1 MLLAVLLSVMPL
13 IVTCVLDVMVLE
25 VVSSENLAVPVPL
38 VVFSVSVT
46 EVELGEGFSVMS
58 TAAVLFYPTASRALN
73 VTRGATSQTAYGS
86 AVPLEYAQVL

>member
-38 VVFSVSVT
+38 VVLTVSVT
-46 EVELGEGFSVMS
+46 EVKLGEGFSVMS
-58 TAAVLFYPTASRALN
+58 TAAVLFFPIPSRVPI

-86 AVPLEYAQVL
+86 AVT